1 MNKLFISLLLFA
13 NISLIAAAE
22 TIETEAVEWLKEYLQ
37 IETVNPPGNESRA
50 VDYIANI
57 FEQEGIEF
65 NSAESAP
72 GRGNIW
78 ARIEGGDKPALV
90 LLHHSDVVPVN
101 EKYWDFDPFSGEI
114 KDGYILGRGALDM
127 KGTGISHL
135 ANFINL
141 HRQGKKPNRDVIF
154 IGAADEES
162 GGNFGV
168 GWLVENHPEIFEG
181 AGLLLNEGGSGYKSN
196 DSIVFSVE
204 ITQKV
209 PVWLRLTAID
219 TPGHGSSPRS
229 TSSVS
234 RIVKALNNIWENPFP
249 PRIIPEVEKV
259 FIERS
264 GGLDEP
270 YSSEY
275 RNIKESIKDPIF
287 MQRLQSFSASAHAL
301 TRDTCSLTRMMGSSK
316 INVVPPEAWAEVD
329 CRMLPDRTTEEF
341 ISDFKAL
348 IKDTGVEV
356 ELIMSAVPAISQT
369 DSELFLAIEDFSK
382 NNYPGSRVAP
392 SVSTGFT
399 DSRFTRGLGIQ
410 SYGFNPLISTGDE
423 YSSIHGNNERIN
435 EKAFRQSVKD
445 LGIILDKIL
454 YQVNV

>member
-1 MNKLFISLLLFA
+1 MFS
-13 NISLIAAAE
+13 NISLIAAVE

-141 HRQGKKPNRDVIF
+141 HRQGKKLNRDVIF

-162 GGNFGV
+162 GGDFGV

-234 RIVKALNNIWENPFP
+234 RVVKALNIIWNNPFP

-454 YQVNV
+454 Y

>member
-1 MNKLFISLLLFA
+1 MFS
-13 NISLIAAAE
+13 NISLISAAE
-22 TIETEAVEWLKEYLQ
+22 TIETEAVEWLKAYLQ

-141 HRQGKKPNRDVIF
+141 HRQGKKLNRDVIF

-168 GWLVENHPEIFEG
+168 GWLVKNHPEIFEG

-234 RIVKALNNIWENPFP
+234 RVVKALNIIWNNPFP

-287 MQRLQSFSASAHAL
+287 MKRLQSFSASAHAL

-341 ISDFKAL
+341 ISDFKEL

-454 YQVNV
+454 Y

>member
-1 MNKLFISLLLFA
+1 MNKLFISLLMFS
-13 NISLIAAAE
+13 NISLISATE
-22 TIETEAVEWLKEYLQ
+22 TIETEAVEWLKAYLQ

-90 LLHHSDVVPVN
+90 LLHHSDVVPAN

-141 HRQGKKPNRDVIF
+141 HRQGKKLNRDVIF

-168 GWLVENHPEIFEG
+168 GWLVKNHPEIFEG

-234 RIVKALNNIWENPFP
+234 RVVKALNIIWNNPFP

-329 CRMLPDRTTEEF
+329 CRMLPDRTTDEF

-454 YQVNV
+454 Y

>member
-1 MNKLFISLLLFA
+1 MNKLFISLLMFS
-13 NISLIAAAE
+13 NISLISAAE
-22 TIETEAVEWLKEYLQ
+22 TIETEAVEWLKAYLQ

-141 HRQGKKPNRDVIF
+141 HRQGKKLNRDVIF

-168 GWLVENHPEIFEG
+168 GWLVKNHPEIFEG

-234 RIVKALNNIWENPFP
+234 RVVKALNIIWNNPFP

-287 MQRLQSFSASAHAL
+287 MKRLQSFSASAHAL

-454 YQVNV
+454 Y

>member
-1 MNKLFISLLLFA
+1 MNKLFISLLMFS
-13 NISLIAAAE
+13 NISLISATE
-22 TIETEAVEWLKEYLQ
+22 TIETEAVEWLKAYLQ

-141 HRQGKKPNRDVIF
+141 HRQGKKLNRDVIF

-168 GWLVENHPEIFEG
+168 GWLVKNHPEIFEG

-234 RIVKALNNIWENPFP
+234 RVVKALNIIWNNPFP

-287 MQRLQSFSASAHAL
+287 MKRLQSFSASAHAL

-329 CRMLPDRTTEEF
+329 CRMLPDRTTDEF

-454 YQVNV
+454 Y

>member
-1 MNKLFISLLLFA
+1 MNKLFISLLMFS
-13 NISLIAAAE
+13 NISLISATE
-22 TIETEAVEWLKEYLQ
+22 TIETEAVEWLKAYLK

-90 LLHHSDVVPVN
+90 LLHHSDVVPAN

-141 HRQGKKPNRDVIF
+141 HRQGKKLNRDVIF

-168 GWLVENHPEIFEG
+168 GWLVKNHPEIFEG

-234 RIVKALNNIWENPFP
+234 RVVEALNIIWDNPFP

-435 EKAFRQSVKD
+435 EKAFRQSVSD
-445 LGIILDKIL
+445 LSLILQKVL
-454 YQVNV
+454 YD

>member
-1 MNKLFISLLLFA
+1 MNKLFISLLMFS
-13 NISLIAAAE
+13 NISLISATE
-22 TIETEAVEWLKEYLQ
+22 TIETEAVEWLKAYLQ

-135 ANFINL
+135 ANYINL
-141 HRQGKKPNRDVIF
+141 HRQGKKLNRDVIF

-168 GWLVENHPEIFEG
+168 GWLVKNHPEIFEG

-234 RIVKALNNIWENPFP
+234 RVVKALNIIWNNPFP

-264 GGLDEP
+264 SGLDEP

-454 YQVNV
+454 Y

>member
-1 MNKLFISLLLFA
+1 MNKLFISLLMFS
-13 NISLIAAAE
+13 NISLISATE
-22 TIETEAVEWLKEYLQ
+22 TIETEAVEWLKAYLK

-65 NSAESAP
+65 NSAESAT

-90 LLHHSDVVPVN
+90 LLHHSDVVPAN

-141 HRQGKKPNRDVIF
+141 HRQGKKLNRDVIF

-168 GWLVENHPEIFEG
+168 GWLVKNHPEIFEG

-234 RIVKALNNIWENPFP
+234 RVVKALNIIWNNPFP

-454 YQVNV
+454 Y

>member
-1 MNKLFISLLLFA
+1 MNKLFISLLIFS
-13 NISLIAAAE
+13 NISLISATE
-22 TIETEAVEWLKEYLQ
+22 TIETEAVEWLKAYLK

-90 LLHHSDVVPVN
+90 LLHHSDVVPAN

-141 HRQGKKPNRDVIF
+141 HRQGKKLNRDVIF

-168 GWLVENHPEIFEG
+168 GWLVKNHPEIFEG

-234 RIVKALNNIWENPFP
+234 RVVKALNIIWNNPFP

-435 EKAFRQSVKD
+435 EKAFRQSVSD
-445 LGIILDKIL
+445 LSLILQKVL
-454 YQVNV
+454 YD

>member
-1 MNKLFISLLLFA
+1 MNKLFISLLMFS
-13 NISLIAAAE
+13 NISLISATE
-22 TIETEAVEWLKEYLQ
+22 TIETEAVEWLKAYLQ

-78 ARIEGGDKPALV
+78 ARIKGGDKPALV

-141 HRQGKKPNRDVIF
+141 HRQGKKLNRDVIF

-168 GWLVENHPEIFEG
+168 GWLVKNHPEIFEG

-234 RIVKALNNIWENPFP
+234 RVVKALNIIWNNPFP

-454 YQVNV
+454 Y

>member
-1 MNKLFISLLLFA
+1 MHKLFISLLMFS
-13 NISLIAAAE
+13 NISLISATE
-22 TIETEAVEWLKEYLQ
+22 TIETEAVEWLKAYLQ
-37 IETVNPPGNESRA
+37 IETVSPPGNESRA

-127 KGTGISHL
+127 KGTGIAHL

-141 HRQGKKPNRDVIF
+141 HRQGKKLNRDVIF

-168 GWLVENHPEIFEG
+168 GWLVKNHPEIFEG

-234 RIVKALNNIWENPFP
+234 RGVRALNIIWNNPFP

-454 YQVNV
+454 Y

>member
-1 MNKLFISLLLFA
+1 MNKL
-13 NISLIAAAE
+13 LIALAVTLNMPFSLANE
-22 TIETEAVEWLKEYLQ
+22 TLETEAVQWLQEYLQ
-37 IETVNPPGNESRA
+37 VDTINPPGNESRA

-57 FEQEGIEF
+57 FKQEGIEYR
-65 NSAESAP
+65 SAESAP

-78 ARIEGGDKPALV
+78 ARLKGGDKPALV
-90 LLHHSDVVPVN
+90 LLHHSDVVPAN
-101 EKYWDFDPFSGEI
+101 EKYWDFEPLSGEI

-135 ANFINL
+135 ANFIHL
-141 HRQGKKPNRDVIF
+141 HRQGKKLNRDVIF

-168 GWLVENHPEIFEG
+168 GWLVDNHPEIFEG
-181 AGLLLNEGGSGYKSN
+181 AGLLLNEGGSGYKAN
-196 DSIVFSVE
+196 DTIVFSVE

-234 RIVKALNNIWENPFP
+234 RIVEALNTIWENPFP

-264 GGLDEP
+264 SGLEEP

-275 RNIKESIKDPIF
+275 RNIKESVKDPVF
-287 MQRLQSFSASAHAL
+287 LKRLQSFSASAHAL
-301 TRDTCSLTRMMGSSK
+301 TRDTCSLTRMSGSSK

-329 CRMLPDRTTEEF
+329 CRMLPDRTTDEF

-356 ELIMSAVPAISQT
+356 ELIMSAVPAISRT
-369 DSELFLAIEDFSK
+369 DSELFIAIEDFSK
-382 NNYPGSRVAP
+382 DNYPGSRVAP

-399 DSRFTRGLGIQ
+399 DSRFTRGIGIQ

-435 EKAFRQSVKD
+435 EQAFKKSVSD
-445 LGIILDKIL
+445 LSLILDRIL
-454 YQVNV
+454 SD

>member
-1 MNKLFISLLLFA
+1 MFS
-13 NISLIAAAE
+13 NISLISAAE
-22 TIETEAVEWLKEYLQ
+22 TIETEAVEWLKAYLQ

-65 NSAESAP
+65 NSAESAT

-90 LLHHSDVVPVN
+90 LLHHSDVVPAN

-141 HRQGKKPNRDVIF
+141 HRQGKKLNRDVIF

-168 GWLVENHPEIFEG
+168 GWLVKNHPEIFEG

-234 RIVKALNNIWENPFP
+234 RVVKALNIIWNNPFP

-287 MQRLQSFSASAHAL
+287 MQRLQSFSAYAHAL

-454 YQVNV
+454 Y

>member
-1 MNKLFISLLLFA
+1 MNKLFISLLLFS
-13 NISLIAAAE
+13 NISLMAAAE

-114 KDGYILGRGALDM
+114 KDGCILGRGALDM

-141 HRQGKKPNRDVIF
+141 HRQGIKLNRDVIF

-249 PRIIPEVEKV
+249 PRIIPEVETV

-287 MQRLQSFSASAHAL
+287 LQRLQSFSASAHAL

-392 SVSTGFT
+392 SVSSGFT

-454 YQVNV
+454 Y

>member
-1 MNKLFISLLLFA
+1 MNKLFISLLMFS

-90 LLHHSDVVPVN
+90 LLHHSDVVPAD

-141 HRQGKKPNRDVIF
+141 HRQGKKLNRDVIF

-454 YQVNV
+454 Y

>member
-1 MNKLFISLLLFA
+1 MNKLFISLLMFS
-13 NISLIAAAE
+13 NISLISATE
-22 TIETEAVEWLKEYLQ
+22 TIETEAVKWLKAYLK

-90 LLHHSDVVPVN
+90 LLHHSDVVPAN

-141 HRQGKKPNRDVIF
+141 HRQGKKLNRDVIF

-168 GWLVENHPEIFEG
+168 GWLVKNHPEIFEG

-234 RIVKALNNIWENPFP
+234 RVVKALNIIWNNPFP

-435 EKAFRQSVKD
+435 EKAFRQSVSD
-445 LGIILDKIL
+445 LSLILQKVL
-454 YQVNV
+454 YD

>member
-1 MNKLFISLLLFA
+1 MNKLFISLLMFS
-13 NISLIAAAE
+13 NISLISATE
-22 TIETEAVEWLKEYLQ
+22 TIETEAVEWLKAYLQ

-141 HRQGKKPNRDVIF
+141 HRQGKKLNRDVIF
-154 IGAADEES
+154 IGAEDEES

-168 GWLVENHPEIFEG
+168 GWLVKNHPEIFEG

-234 RIVKALNNIWENPFP
+234 RVVEALNIIWNNPFP

-341 ISDFKAL
+341 ISDFKEL

-435 EKAFRQSVKD
+435 EKAFRQSVSD
-445 LGIILDKIL
+445 LSLILQKVL
-454 YQVNV
+454 YD

>member
-1 MNKLFISLLLFA
+1 MNKLFISLLLFS

-141 HRQGKKPNRDVIF
+141 HRQGKKLNRDVIF

-270 YSSEY
+270 FSSEY

-454 YQVNV
+454 Y

>member
-1 MNKLFISLLLFA
+1 MNKLFISLLMFS
-13 NISLIAAAE
+13 NISLISAAE
-22 TIETEAVEWLKEYLQ
+22 TIETEAVEWLKAYLQ

-141 HRQGKKPNRDVIF
+141 HRQGKKLNRDVIF

-168 GWLVENHPEIFEG
+168 GWLVKNHPEIFEG

-209 PVWLRLTAID
+209 HVWLRLTAID

-234 RIVKALNNIWENPFP
+234 RVVKALNIIWNNPFP

-454 YQVNV
+454 Y

>member
-1 MNKLFISLLLFA
+1 MNKLFISLLMFS
-13 NISLIAAAE
+13 NISLISATE
-22 TIETEAVEWLKEYLQ
+22 TIETEAVEWLKAYLK

-141 HRQGKKPNRDVIF
+141 HRQGKKLNRDVIF

-168 GWLVENHPEIFEG
+168 GWLVKNHPEIFEG

-234 RIVKALNNIWENPFP
+234 RVVKALNIIWNNPFP

-454 YQVNV
+454 Y

>member
-1 MNKLFISLLLFA
+1 MKKLLIIFIVTL
-13 NISLIAAAE
+13 NIALISAAE
-22 TIETEAVEWLKEYLQ
+22 SLDDEAVSWLQNYLK
-37 IETVNPPGNESRA
+37 IDTVNPPGNESRA
-50 VDYIANI
+50 VEYIANI

-114 KDGYILGRGALDM
+114 KGGYILGRGALDM

-141 HRQGKKPNRDVIF
+141 HRQGKKLNRDVIF

-196 DSIVFSVE
+196 DTIVFSVE

-234 RIVKALNNIWENPFP
+234 RIVEALNNIWENPFP

-264 GGLDEP
+264 GGLEEP
-270 YSSEY
+270 YASAY
-275 RNIKESIKDPIF
+275 KNIKESVKDPVF
-287 MQRLQSFSASAHAL
+287 LKRLQSFSASAHAL
-301 TRDTCSLTRMMGSSK
+301 TRDTCSLTRMYGSSK

-329 CRMLPDRTTEEF
+329 CRMLPDRTTDEF

-356 ELIMSAVPAISQT
+356 ELIMSAVPAISST
-369 DSELFLAIEDFSK
+369 DSELYLAIEEFSQES
-382 NNYPGSRVAP
+382 YPGSRVAP
-392 SVSTGFT
+392 SVSTVFT
-399 DSRFTRGLGIQ
+399 DSRFTRGLGIA
-410 SYGFNPLISTGDE
+410 SYGFNPLVSTGDE
-423 YSSIHGNNERIN
+423 YSSIHGNNERIS
-435 EKAFRQSVKD
+435 EEAFRQSVKD
-445 LGIILDKIL
+445 LEKIIDKIL
-454 YQVNV
+454 Y

>member
-1 MNKLFISLLLFA
+1 MNKLFISLLMFS
-13 NISLIAAAE
+13 NISLISATE
-22 TIETEAVEWLKEYLQ
+22 TIETEAVEWLKAYLQ

-141 HRQGKKPNRDVIF
+141 HRQGKKLNRDVIF

-168 GWLVENHPEIFEG
+168 GWLVKNHPEIFEG

-234 RIVKALNNIWENPFP
+234 RVVKALNIIWNNPFP

-341 ISDFKAL
+341 ISDFKEL

-356 ELIMSAVPAISQT
+356 ELIMSAVPAISHT

-454 YQVNV
+454 Y

>member
-1 MNKLFISLLLFA
+1 MNKLFISLLMFS
-13 NISLIAAAE
+13 NISLISAAE
-22 TIETEAVEWLKEYLQ
+22 TIETEAVEWLKAYLQ

-141 HRQGKKPNRDVIF
+141 HRQGKKLNRDVIF

-168 GWLVENHPEIFEG
+168 GWLVKNHPEIFEG

-234 RIVKALNNIWENPFP
+234 RVVKALNIIWNNPFP

-287 MQRLQSFSASAHAL
+287 MKRLQSFSASAHAL

-341 ISDFKAL
+341 ISDFKEL

-454 YQVNV
+454 Y

>member
-1 MNKLFISLLLFA
+1 MFS
-13 NISLIAAAE
+13 NISLISAAE
-22 TIETEAVEWLKEYLQ
+22 TIDTEAVEWLKAYLQ

-90 LLHHSDVVPVN
+90 LLHHSDVVPAN

-141 HRQGKKPNRDVIF
+141 HRQGKKLNRDVIF

-168 GWLVENHPEIFEG
+168 GWLVKNHPEIFEG

-234 RIVKALNNIWENPFP
+234 RVVKALNIIWNNPFP

-329 CRMLPDRTTEEF
+329 CRMLPDRTTDEF

-369 DSELFLAIEDFSK
+369 DYELFLAIEDFSK

-454 YQVNV
+454 Y

>member
-1 MNKLFISLLLFA
+1 MNKLFISLLMFS
-13 NISLIAAAE
+13 NISLISATE
-22 TIETEAVEWLKEYLQ
+22 TIETEAVEWLKAYLQ

-141 HRQGKKPNRDVIF
+141 HRQGKKLNRDVIF

-168 GWLVENHPEIFEG
+168 GWLVKNHPEIFEG

-234 RIVKALNNIWENPFP
+234 RVVKALNIILNNPFP
-249 PRIIPEVEKV
+249 PRIISEVEKV

-454 YQVNV
+454 Y

>member
-1 MNKLFISLLLFA
+1 MNKLFISLLMFS
-13 NISLIAAAE
+13 NISLISAAE
-22 TIETEAVEWLKEYLQ
+22 TIETEAVEWLKAYLQ

-90 LLHHSDVVPVN
+90 LLHHSDVVPAN
-101 EKYWDFDPFSGEI
+101 KKYWDFDPFSGEI

-141 HRQGKKPNRDVIF
+141 HRQGKKLNRDVIF

-168 GWLVENHPEIFEG
+168 GWLVKNHPEIFEG

-234 RIVKALNNIWENPFP
+234 RVVKALNIIWNNPFP

-454 YQVNV
+454 Y

>member
-1 MNKLFISLLLFA
+1 MNKLFISLLMFS
-13 NISLIAAAE
+13 NISLISATE
-22 TIETEAVEWLKEYLQ
+22 TIETEAVEWLKAYLQ

-141 HRQGKKPNRDVIF
+141 HRQGKKLNRDVIF

-168 GWLVENHPEIFEG
+168 GWLVKNHPEIFEG

-234 RIVKALNNIWENPFP
+234 RVVKALNIIWNNPFP

-341 ISDFKAL
+341 ISDFKEL

-454 YQVNV
+454 Y

>member
-1 MNKLFISLLLFA
+1 MNKLFISLLMFS
-13 NISLIAAAE
+13 NISLISATE
-22 TIETEAVEWLKEYLQ
+22 TIETEAVEWLKAYLQ

-90 LLHHSDVVPVN
+90 LLHHSDVVPAN
-101 EKYWDFDPFSGEI
+101 EKYWDFDPFSGKI

-141 HRQGKKPNRDVIF
+141 HRQGKKLNRDVIF

-168 GWLVENHPEIFEG
+168 GWLVKNHPEIFEG

-234 RIVKALNNIWENPFP
+234 RVVEALNIIWNNPFP

-435 EKAFRQSVKD
+435 EKAFRQSVSD
-445 LGIILDKIL
+445 LSLILQKVL
-454 YQVNV
+454 YD